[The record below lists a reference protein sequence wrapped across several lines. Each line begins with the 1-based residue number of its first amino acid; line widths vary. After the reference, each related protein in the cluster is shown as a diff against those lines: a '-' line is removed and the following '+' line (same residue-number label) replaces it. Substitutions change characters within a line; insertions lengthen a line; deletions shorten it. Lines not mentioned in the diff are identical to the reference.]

1 MTWDKYLWVGVY
13 IFGFAMSPGPGTAA
27 ILVTSVR
34 LGFWRGLILAAGEVC
49 GDISYSSLVM
59 FSLGAVRNYIESSMT
74 WLQYICAIYL
84 IWMGWRQYNSVPG
97 QDVIETAPQN
107 AAIPVK
113 SESAAKLFMMGALI
127 SLTNPKVIL
136 FYASFLPLYVP
147 LATVQLHEEFLVL
160 AVIITSVMAGLTVI
174 TAFGGSLQKL
184 NRDPF
189 YGRLIAR
196 ISGGIIILVGVFIA
210 FGPYIKYL
218 WHEMTHL

>member
-34 LGFWRGLILAAGEVC
+34 LGFWRALILAAGEVC

-59 FSLGAVRNYIESSMT
+59 FSLGAVRQYIESSMT
-74 WLQYICAIYL
+74 WLQYICAVYL
-84 IWMGWRQYNSVPG
+84 IWMGWRQYNSVPAK
-97 QDVIETAPQN
+97 EL
-107 AAIPVK
+107 AIPRTAK
-113 SESAAKLFMMGALI
+113 SDSAVKLFMTGALI
-127 SLTNPKVIL
+127 SLANPKVIL

-147 LATVQLHEEFLVL
+147 LGAVQLHEEFLVL
-160 AVIITSVMAGLTVI
+160 AVIITSVMSGLTVI
-174 TAFGGSLQKL
+174 TAFGGSLQTL

-196 ISGGIIILVGVFIA
+196 VSGGVIILVGVFIA

-218 WHEMTHL
+218 WGKLSHI